1 MLLIVDAHSLLWA
14 LEGATSPLTATARL
28 AIADPAND
36 VVVSAATIWEIEVKR
51 AAGRLVSPDD
61 LLAIVDA
68 TRIDVVPITG
78 ADATAA
84 ARLPIHHRDPFDR
97 MLIAQAARLCAT
109 VVTRDRAFAAYD
121 VPVLV
126 A

>member
-1 MLLIVDAHSLLWA
+1 MLLIVDAHALLWA
-14 LEGATSPLTATARL
+14 LEGATSRLSASARH

-51 AAGRLVSPDD
+51 AAGRLASPDN

-68 TRIDVVPITG
+68 TRIDIVPVTG
-78 ADATAA
+78 ADATGA
-84 ARLPIHHRDPFDR
+84 ARLPTHHRDPFDR
-97 MLIAQAARLCAT
+97 MVIAQAARLDAT

>member
-1 MLLIVDAHSLLWA
+1 MLLIVDAHALLWA
-14 LEGATSPLTATARL
+14 LEGSTSPLTATTRH

-51 AAGRLVSPDD
+51 AAGRLASPDN
-61 LLAIVDA
+61 LLEIVDA

-78 ADATAA
+78 GDATAA
-84 ARLPIHHRDPFDR
+84 ARLPMHHRDPFDR
-97 MLIAQAARLCAT
+97 MLIAQAARLDAT